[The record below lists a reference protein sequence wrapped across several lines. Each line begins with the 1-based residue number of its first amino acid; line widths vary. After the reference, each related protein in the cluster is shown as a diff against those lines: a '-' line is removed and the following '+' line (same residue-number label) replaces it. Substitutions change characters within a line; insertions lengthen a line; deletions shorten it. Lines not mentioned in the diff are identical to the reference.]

1 MIWKFPDNINTDFIS
16 PARYN
21 LASSLNANADE
32 LAKIAF
38 VEYRPEF
45 PKNVKKGD
53 IIVAGEN
60 FGCGSSRESAVT
72 ALNACGIKAILAK
85 SFARIFYRNAINIG
99 LRCIAVD
106 TTAFEESDDVEIDF
120 EKNVVRNKTKD
131 LTLQYVE
138 TELTKRI
145 LAEGGIIAYIQKN
158 GTDSLD
164 KLLED

>member
-21 LASSLNANADE
+21 LASNLTANAAD

-38 VEYRPEF
+38 IEYRPEF
-45 PKNVKKGD
+45 PKSVKAGD

-60 FGCGSSRESAVT
+60 FGCGSSRESAVA
-72 ALNACGIKAILAK
+72 ALKGCGLKAIIAK

-99 LRCIAVD
+99 LRCIVLD
-106 TTAFEESDDVEIDF
+106 TSGFDEGDEVEIDH
-120 EKNVVRNKTKD
+120 ERNIVRNITKKTELAYSED
-131 LTLQYVE
+131 
-138 TELTKRI
+138 ELTKKI
-145 LAEGGIIAYIQKN
+145 LKEGGIIAFLQKN

-164 KLLED
+164 MLL